1 MCVTLD
7 ATVQYRLI
15 KRSMKLLKCLFVL
28 YPTAIMFGVK
38 HANNLSLAT
47 TQILPI
53 LVMGLQNF
61 TI

>member
-7 ATVQYRLI
+7 ATVQCRLI
-15 KRSMKLLKCLFVL
+15 KRSMKLLKCSFVL
-28 YPTAIMFGVK
+28 YPTAIMLGVK
-38 HANNLSLAT
+38 HAKNPSLAI